1 MFYVTWFVLQTQI
14 SFSIFIWTVC
24 IIFKCCLICI
34 FHNFPTVL
42 PSLMEFKLTK
52 DAILINKDLIT
63 RLQNVGSI
71 ISLWLWSSTCVARV
85 GVWLGS
91 FTCVARSLHFA
102 LNPSNLILFVSHHLP
117 PSILETRE
125 IGSNCYKHKF
135 SNLYLFATWW
145 CKPLTFKT

>member
-1 MFYVTWFVLQTQI
+1 
-14 SFSIFIWTVC
+14 
-24 IIFKCCLICI
+24 
-34 FHNFPTVL
+34 
-42 PSLMEFKLTK
+42 MEFKLTK

-71 ISLWLWSSTCVARV
+71 ISLWLRSSTCVARV

-117 PSILETRE
+117 PSMLETRE
-125 IGSNCYKHKF
+125 IGSLLQTKIF
-135 SNLYLFATWW
+135 
-145 CKPLTFKT
+145 